1 MHSYACLLSANFF
14 SKAVMVRYDI
24 VSTSDP
30 STTGSEPEQEIIGRR
45 AVPTH
50 LEREDRTHRQAPH
63 RIGIPHLGVLL
74 LDLVPSDTQVR
85 RVRLALVHE
94 SSSVVDDGLEP
105 ASLEVEVLD
114 LLL

>member
-1 MHSYACLLSANFF
+1 
-14 SKAVMVRYDI
+14 
-24 VSTSDP
+24 
-30 STTGSEPEQEIIGRR
+30 
-45 AVPTH
+45 VPTH

-74 LDLVPSDTQVR
+74 LDLIPSDTQVR
-85 RVRLALVHE
+85 RIRLALVHE

-114 LLL
+114 LLLQPRRRAVESGADERAGEDICLLGVQTTAT